1 MKLHLCML
9 MCFLLTATFIAAQ
22 TEPDAGKWKT
32 FFIESGKSHRLPK
45 PPPSRNEMAI
55 ILDAQT
61 KIDSATLQQI
71 RYWNAGSP
79 SYRWQAMMNKLWMVD
94 TSYYGVLANL
104 LLNVATYDAT
114 VAAWDTKYA
123 YKRQRPFADDKR
135 IKAYVPKPE
144 SPSYPCEHAV
154 AAGVASTIIA
164 HFYPRL
170 ADSVNKMA
178 QQAMNSKIAAGV
190 SFPSDTRAG
199 FELGKKIAEL
209 EIERTK
215 DFVQK
220 NTWDGKIPQ
229 GAGYW
234 KGKAPMFPLAGKSKT
249 IMLDSSSQFRP
260 GPPPDFAKDMEE
272 LKKFKPT
279 FRSMTN
285 AFYYADVSE
294 DVLGKKIFEY
304 NVHLNPPLAAKM
316 YAVAAI
322 GMYDGFTAC
331 WDAKYAYWGIR
342 PDQYDTT
349 FKPALFFSPPFPGYP
364 SGHAVVGA
372 VMAEIYTYF
381 FPADRAYF
389 MKRSKDGAESRFQG
403 GIHFRTDNVVGMEMG
418 KKIGAAIV
426 QKVEGKDFGVV
437 KRNKHR

>member
-1 MKLHLCML
+1 ML
-9 MCFLLTATFIAAQ
+9 MCTLLTGALLNAQ
-22 TEPDAGKWKT
+22 TEPNAGNWKT

-45 PPPSRNEMAI
+45 PPAYRNEIAI
-55 ILDAQT
+55 ILDAQE
-61 KIDSATLQQI
+61 KMDSATLQQI
-71 RYWNAGSP
+71 QFWNAGSP
-79 SYRWQAMMNKLWMVD
+79 GYRWTAMMNKLWMTD

-104 LLNVATYDAT
+104 LLNVAIYDAT

-123 YKRQRPFADDKR
+123 FDRQRPFVADKR

-144 SPSYPCEHAV
+144 SPSYPCEHSV

-164 HFYPRL
+164 HFYPKL

-178 QQAMNSKIAAGV
+178 QQALSSKIAAGIA
-190 SFPSDTRAG
+190 FPSDTRAG
-199 FELGKKIAEL
+199 FELGKKIAQL

-229 GAGYW
+229 GPGYW
-234 KGKAPMFPLAGKSKT
+234 KGKWPMFPLAGKSKT
-249 IMLDSSSQFRP
+249 IILDSSSQFRP
-260 GPPPDFAKDMEE
+260 GPPPDFSKDMEE

-279 FRSMTN
+279 FRSMSN
-285 AFYYADVSE
+285 AFYYADISE
-294 DVLGKKIFEY
+294 DVFGKKMFEY
-304 NVHLNPPLAAKM
+304 NVHLNPPRAAKM
-316 YAVAAI
+316 YAVAAV

-331 WDAKYAYWGIR
+331 WDAKYTYWGIR

-349 FKPALFFSPPFPGYP
+349 YKPTLFFSPPFPGYP

-372 VMAEIYTYF
+372 VMAEIYAHF

-403 GIHFRTDNVVGMEMG
+403 GIHFRSDNEVGLDMG
-418 KKIGAAIV
+418 RKIGAAIV
-426 QKVEGKDFGVV
+426 KKIKDEEFGIA
-437 KRNKHR
+437 KKSMRR